1 MEIESSRV
9 EGLRVRVFHDEDP
22 GELDDQG
29 DFLPLVVSVPKP
41 NRDGS
46 PVIQAGGQWEDGFD
60 PTRLAWAASRWAI
73 GNVREELT
81 ARYLWLAYG
90 VRAKLIQTDADGDTW
105 WAVATQPWIAS
116 ALGSEDGVEAALE
129 QAVTFVKDFNDGDVY
144 CYAVEYE
151 AEWSHAATGF
161 KRTEWQPLEG
171 DGDYT
176 SSAMVGYEYAVEEA
190 RRALAEVELEQPVTF
205 PQQRPWAFRRRELDL
220 WKAVAEPATLEAF
233 TVTGHENEREAWWS
247 YWLEC
252 GTNDAVQVDAAR
264 IWVALV
270 ACATGAMQIDP
281 GVALECRDLVTCDWT
296 GYKAP
301 LSPEAADVVFHV
313 AVCGTPCR
321 PL

>member
-1 MEIESSRV
+1 MEIESGTV
-9 EGLRVRVFHDEDP
+9 EGLRVRVYKDEDP

-46 PVIQAGGQWEDGFD
+46 PVVQAGGQWEGGFD
-60 PTRLAWAASRWAI
+60 VTRVAWAASHYAI

-90 VRAKLIQTDADGDTW
+90 VRVKLIQTDSDGDTW
-105 WAVATQPWIAS
+105 WAVSTPEWIAS

-129 QAVTFVKDFNDGDVY
+129 QAVTFVKAFNEGDVY
-144 CYAVEYE
+144 GYAVEYE

-171 DGDYT
+171 DGEYT
-176 SSAMVGYEYAVEEA
+176 SSQLVGYEYAVEEA
-190 RRALAEVELEQPVTF
+190 ERALAETELEQPVTF
-205 PQQRPWAFRRRELDL
+205 PQQRPWRFRLRQLDL

-233 TVTGHENEREAWWS
+233 TVVGHENEREAAWS

-264 IWVALV
+264 IWMALV
-270 ACATGAMQIDP
+270 ACATGSMRIDSA
-281 GVALECRDLVTCDWT
+281 VALECRTLVTCDWT
-296 GYKAP
+296 DYKAP
-301 LSPEAADVVFHV
+301 LSPKAADVVFHV
-313 AVCGTPCR
+313 AVCGTPCG
-321 PL
+321 